1 MKYLML
7 GIVILG
13 LAACQ
18 TTSPETVRQHQQIN
32 HGDYAR
38 P

>member
-7 GIVILG
+7 SFVILG

-18 TTSPETVRQHQQIN
+18 TASPEAVRQHQQIN
-32 HGDYAR
+32 HGDYAK